1 MVPFSWM
8 SPSLLNAMWIVNV
21 GLMFHEA
28 YRLIVSMKFSSNWEQ
43 LVVYYPRFFLMMVVG
58 IGCCLSLSLSLS
70 IMKGKIDGCS
80 TNKTSQK
87 EIRK

>member
-28 YRLIVSMKFSSNWEQ
+28 YRLIVSMKFFIQ
-43 LVVYYPRFFLMMVVG
+43 LGTTCSILPKIFPNDGNNNNISRNLVCFLHY
-58 IGCCLSLSLSLS
+58 
-70 IMKGKIDGCS
+70 
-80 TNKTSQK
+80 
-87 EIRK
+87 